1 MIAPITDMTIKGT
14 IWYQGEGN
22 AGRSYQYRRLFP
34 TMINN
39 WRCDFDNP
47 QMPFYFVQLAGFYTH
62 KPGEEVDVYKGE
74 PREDGWAELREAQLM
89 TCDHK
94 NNGMAV
100 AIDIGEANNIHP
112 GNKKDV
118 GERLALWALAKDY
131 DQDITYSGPLYLGYM
146 IEGDKIRIKF
156 KHADAGLAAK
166 DGEPKGFAIAGSD
179 KKFVWADA
187 VIDGSDIVVSSDQ
200 VKEPVAVRYAWD
212 IYPECNIYNA
222 QGLPASPF
230 RTDQWEGKTY
240 GINK

>member
-1 MIAPITDMTIKGT
+1 MID
-14 IWYQGEGN
+14 
-22 AGRSYQYRRLFP
+22 
-34 TMINN
+34 N

-47 QMPFYFVQLAGFYTH
+47 QMPFYFVQLANYVSH
-62 KPGEEVDVYKGE
+62 KPGQDVEIYKGE

-100 AIDIGEANNIHP
+100 TIDIGEANNIHP